1 MNITPEEKTKRE
13 SEAIEAIRD
22 YFKNDVSFS
31 DMLQS
36 IAEGQADLIALLE
49 EKNDGRER
57 NTYLLSLYL
66 TDMIKLIKPFVVNEG
81 LC

>member
-1 MNITPEEKTKRE
+1 MDITQEEKTKRE
-13 SEAIEAIRD
+13 NEAIEAIRD
-22 YFKNDVSFS
+22 YFKHEVSFS

-49 EKNDGRER
+49 EKNDGRKR

-66 TDMIKLIKPFVVNEG
+66 TDLIKLIKPFVEIEG
-81 LC
+81 